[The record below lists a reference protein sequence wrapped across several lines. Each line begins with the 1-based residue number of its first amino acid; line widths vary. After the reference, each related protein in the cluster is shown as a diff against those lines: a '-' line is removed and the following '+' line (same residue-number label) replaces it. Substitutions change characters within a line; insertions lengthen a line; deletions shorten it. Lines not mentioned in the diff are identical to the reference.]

1 MLPLRKFRSK
11 LAGWLSFL
19 MKQRKVRRSL
29 AAILFLV
36 ALTFIISVDVFP
48 HRLNMQVGQVSP
60 LTIKASRSITFEDR
74 IKTEEAR
81 RRAVESVPNQYMRD
95 PQIITAVQRDIS
107 SLLAALKIIL
117 ANGSLNEEEK
127 IKRIKNTLPF
137 VLSDENLAVLA
148 QSEPESLTRLESGL
162 NSLVSDVME
171 EPEQVTQD
179 NLETVKTKLSSD
191 VDNLKLSK
199 PYQVL
204 AREIIN
210 KYMRPNAFVNTEE
223 TQRLKRAAIESV
235 SPIIIG
241 VKEGEKIIGEGEI
254 VTDQHMAKL
263 EALGYSR
270 QSVPYTVVLGTAFL
284 VGLMFTVVMFYLYQQ
299 NREIYKNPGHLYLI
313 GIIVVV
319 VLAVSKGIISI
330 NITQWPEL
338 GALLGYMAPLASA
351 GMLIAILLDSR
362 LAVLVVAVMSL
373 FLAIMTGGQI
383 RFGLVGM
390 LGGITGVYSVSKLS
404 QRGDLVRSGMY
415 TSLANILAIFTVGLM
430 SETPFGLVVS
440 SSLIL
445 GLINGILC
453 SVLTNGA
460 LPYLESTFGIT
471 SAVRLLELSNP
482 NNVLLKKLLTEAPG
496 TYHHSIL
503 VGNLAESAADA
514 VGGDSLMVRV
524 GAYYHDIGKIKRPCF
539 FIENQLGG
547 ENPHEKIAP
556 SLSTLILTSHVK
568 DGVELARENKLPK
581 GIVDIIEQHHGT
593 TLITYFYNKALENDK
608 TESVNEEDY
617 RYESKKP
624 QTKEA
629 AIVMLSDSVEAAVR
643 ALQNRTPGKIEG
655 LVRKIIKDKLMDG
668 QLDECDLTLKDLDII
683 ANAFS
688 RVLSGIFHTR
698 IEYPDM
704 SKEMERRK
712 AKRDSVPKQLT
723 GKV

>member
-162 NSLVSDVME
+162 NSLVSDAME